1 MEAAYLAV
9 ARFRKPHG
17 LKGEALVFPLTD
29 EPDEVFTPGR
39 VLVPVDESGH
49 PEGDEL
55 VLERARPFQRRWL
68 LSFQGITDRGVL
80 EGWPQ
85 RLLGARRDELRA
97 PERGEIYH
105 HEIPGCAVVEQGE
118 EIAVAR
124 DLVGVPGGQLLVVER
139 NGREYLIPFQET
151 MIRRIDRA
159 ARRIE
164 VELPPGLLE
173 V

>member
-17 LKGEALVFPLTD
+17 LKGEALVVPLTD

-39 VLVPVDESGH
+39 VLVPVDDAGH
-49 PEGDEL
+49 PTGDDL
-55 VLERARPFQRRWL
+55 VIARARPFQRRWL
-68 LSFQGITDRGVL
+68 LAFQGITDRGVL
-80 EGWPQ
+80 EAWPQ
-85 RLLGARRDELRA
+85 LLLGARRAELRA
-97 PERGEIYH
+97 PEGDEIYH
-105 HEIPGCAVVEQGE
+105 HEIPGCAVVEDGK

-124 DLVGVPGGQLLVVER
+124 ELVGVPGGQLLVAER
-139 NGREYLIPFQET
+139 DGREILIPFREAV
-151 MIRRIDRA
+151 IRRIDRA

>member
-1 MEAAYLAV
+1 MEAAHLAV

-17 LKGEALVFPLTD
+17 LKGEALIVPLTD

-49 PEGDEL
+49 PTGDEL
-55 VLERARPFQRRWL
+55 VLERARPFQRCWL
-68 LSFQGITDRGVL
+68 LAFQGITERGVL
-80 EGWPQ
+80 EAWPQ
-85 RLLGARRDELRA
+85 LLLGARREELRA
-97 PERGEIYH
+97 PEGDEIYH
-105 HEIPGCAVVEQGE
+105 YEIPGCAVVEDGK

-124 DLVGVPGGQLLVVER
+124 DLVGVPGGELLVAER
-139 NGREYLIPFQET
+139 NGRELLIPFREAV
-151 MIRRIDRA
+151 IRRIDRA
-159 ARRIE
+159 GRRIE